1 MSAFL
6 RALRHNVR
14 KTQTEETTMATQ
26 AITSQNLEETIKN
39 NHIVLI
45 DFWATWCPPCR
56 AFGPIFEKASEAH
69 PDMVFGKVDIDQNK
83 DLAMQMQIQAVP
95 TLMVVKDSTV
105 VYKQAGALRS
115 SDLEDLIAKVSS

>member
-1 MSAFL
+1 
-6 RALRHNVR
+6 
-14 KTQTEETTMATQ
+14 MATQ

>member
-1 MSAFL
+1 
-6 RALRHNVR
+6 
-14 KTQTEETTMATQ
+14 MATQ
-26 AITSQNLEETIKN
+26 VITSQNLEETIKN

-69 PDMVFGKVDIDQNK
+69 ADMVFGKVDIDQSK

-95 TLMVVKDSTV
+95 TLMVVKDGAV
-105 VYKQAGALRS
+105 VYKQAGALRG
-115 SDLEDLIAKVSS
+115 SDLEDLIGKVDA